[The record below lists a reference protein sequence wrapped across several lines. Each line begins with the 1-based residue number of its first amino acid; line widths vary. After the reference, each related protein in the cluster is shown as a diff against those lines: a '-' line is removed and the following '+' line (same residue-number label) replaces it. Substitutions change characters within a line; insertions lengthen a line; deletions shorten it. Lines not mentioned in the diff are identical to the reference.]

1 MAAVV
6 QGERVAQE
14 KAKLRKVLGRFD
26 LVLFTAC
33 AIVGLDSVAFA
44 AQAGAQAITWLVISL
59 ALFLV
64 PYGMLVAELGS
75 AFPVEGGPYE
85 WAKMSFGRLAG
96 SVTAVLYWLSNPI
109 WVGGTLSATT
119 IATLNDFVLHKPLG
133 TTGEIVVGLI
143 FTWLTVGTAIV
154 AFRYGKWAPNVGT
167 FVKIGVIAIFTILF
181 IVFLAQHGRPA
192 GVHRR

>member
-1 MAAVV
+1 M
-6 QGERVAQE
+6 
-14 KAKLRKVLGRFD
+14 
-26 LVLFTAC
+26 
-33 AIVGLDSVAFA
+33 
-44 AQAGAQAITWLVISL
+44 ISL

-96 SVTAVLYWLSNPI
+96 SITAVLYWLSNPI

-133 TTGEIVVGLI
+133 TTGEIIVGLI

-181 IVFLAQHGRPA
+181 IVFLAQHGRPP
-192 GVHRR
+192 GCPPPLT